1 MSRARELAKL
11 GNTDAV
17 GIDGVDLRAG
27 SVSKG
32 TNLDVATDVKV
43 VGVVTAA
50 NTDIFHQ
57 VRRCGHEQ
65 QLAC

>member
-11 GNTDAV
+11 GNTDSI

-32 TNLDVATDVKV
+32 TTLDVATNVNC
-43 VGVVTAA
+43 VGVVTAT
-50 NTDIFHQ
+50 NFF
-57 VRRCGHEQ
+57 GEGSG
-65 QLAC
+65 